1 MLGLNSKFLDIDIL
15 FFKKKKS
22 LIKKPDRFV
31 YQVVV
36 PKALAPKDLLQV
48 YEAGDWVVLPPWD
61 PMVRTRPTFFCY
73 ISGGIGM
80 ILSVFFFW

>member
-1 MLGLNSKFLDIDIL
+1 MSNLFHFLIIT
-15 FFKKKKS
+15 KKN
-22 LIKKPDRFV
+22 PDRFV

-48 YEAGDWVVLPPWD
+48 YEAGYWVVLPPWD
-61 PMVRTRPTFFCY
+61 PLVRRHVYQPFLLFAPNFFICY

-80 ILSVFFFW
+80 ITFFVNTLE